1 MLTSVRAY
9 FSDAS
14 NRSRMGYI
22 IEAALEYFITLLVS
36 GAFLTTL
43 LLQNGIPD
51 SLTGMI
57 SAVGSLAGLVQIFAI
72 FLARIRK
79 VKGVV
84 TLIMLLNQLI
94 FSSLYLIPFIDI
106 PSNVKTIIFV
116 VFLLGSHLL
125 TNLVAPSKTNW
136 LTSLIDR
143 NKMGIFTAKKEIV
156 SLIGGM
162 VFSLLMG
169 RMVDHYKA
177 IGEELTAFILCG
189 ITIFVLC
196 ILHTV
201 TMLIIKKP
209 EETPNAVEHKKVNIF
224 QDLSALWKNKAFR
237 SLLLMQIIWSGA
249 TLFSTSYFSVYEI
262 QNLGFS
268 LTFISILAM
277 MGSIS
282 RIIVSPFVG
291 RFADRNSWSK
301 TLILCVSIASFA
313 FLINSFCNPATGK
326 VIYPIYQCLYAIS
339 MAGINGGMVN
349 IIFDYIPAEQRTSA
363 LGFKSAIG
371 GLTGFLTS
379 IVGGWVVGAVQSG
392 GNQILGMT
400 IYAQQIMSFI
410 TFLAAVF
417 LVVFLKLTID
427 RLPKLEQQTAK
438 K

>member
-1 MLTSVRAY
+1 MLTSIRAY

-143 NKMGIFTAKKEIV
+143 NKLGIFTAKKEIV

-209 EETPNAVEHKKVNIF
+209 
-224 QDLSALWKNKAFR
+224 
-237 SLLLMQIIWSGA
+237 
-249 TLFSTSYFSVYEI
+249 
-262 QNLGFS
+262 
-268 LTFISILAM
+268 
-277 MGSIS
+277 
-282 RIIVSPFVG
+282 
-291 RFADRNSWSK
+291 
-301 TLILCVSIASFA
+301 
-313 FLINSFCNPATGK
+313 
-326 VIYPIYQCLYAIS
+326 
-339 MAGINGGMVN
+339 
-349 IIFDYIPAEQRTSA
+349 
-363 LGFKSAIG
+363 
-371 GLTGFLTS
+371 
-379 IVGGWVVGAVQSG
+379 
-392 GNQILGMT
+392 
-400 IYAQQIMSFI
+400 
-410 TFLAAVF
+410 
-417 LVVFLKLTID
+417 
-427 RLPKLEQQTAK
+427 
-438 K
+438 